1 MNEKTLSAANTSQQT
16 PASLKSALAQHPRAA
31 LSDSATPLQ
40 RLPRLGKRLGIDL
53 WVKRDDAF
61 TLALGGNKV
70 RQLEYYMGQAKQ
82 ADADCVLITGA
93 VQSNFVRLTA
103 AAARVL
109 DMQPIVQLEKRVAR
123 EDESYLTS
131 GNVLLDKLFGAE
143 IHYFHEGE
151 DEQAADANL
160 EKIADKFRRQQ
171 RTPYVIHLG
180 IDHAPVGGLGYVR
193 GAIEL
198 AYQLDQ
204 HGLNPDH
211 LVLASGS
218 GLTHAGSLVGCRA
231 LISQMKVHGI
241 CVRRSATLQ
250 HERILR
256 RCAEIQQL
264 LNIEPVVTDD
274 AVNVDDSVLAPGYGH
289 LNAETAEAVRIAALD
304 EAMLVDPVYTGRAL
318 AGLIHKVRSGQIEQG
333 DRVIFLH
340 TGGTPG
346 LFAYQADV
354 MQALDDDVETIAVVD
369 TKDYLPGIAQGIANR
384 HTQ

>member
-1 MNEKTLSAANTSQQT
+1 MNEKTPNTENASAS
-16 PASLKSALAQHPRAA
+16 ASATLASALDQHPRAV
-31 LSDSATPLQ
+31 LSDSETPFQ
-40 RLPRLGKRLGIDL
+40 QLPRLGRRLGIDL

-70 RQLEYYMGQAKQ
+70 RQLEYYLGQAKQ

-109 DMQPIVQLEKRVAR
+109 DLQPIVQLEKRVAR
-123 EDESYLTS
+123 EDDSYLTS
-131 GNVLLDKLFGAE
+131 GNVLLDKLFGAQ

-160 EKIADKFRRQQ
+160 EKIADKFRQQQ
-171 RTPYVIHLG
+171 RNPYVIHLG
-180 IDHAPVGGLGYVR
+180 IDHAPIGGLGYVR

-198 AYQLDQ
+198 AHQLDRQ
-204 HGLNPDH
+204 GLNPDH

-218 GLTHAGSLVGCRA
+218 GLTHAGSLIGCRA
-231 LISQMKVHGI
+231 LIPRMKVHGI
-241 CVRRSATLQ
+241 CVRRNAKLQ
-250 HERILR
+250 HERIVR

-264 LNIEPVVTDD
+264 LNIQPVVTDD
-274 AVNVDDSVLAPGYGH
+274 AVNVDDCVLAPGYGH

-333 DRVIFLH
+333 ERVIFLH

-354 MQALDDDVETIAVVD
+354 MQALDDDADTVAVID
-369 TKDYLPGIAQGIANR
+369 TKDYLPEIALGIADR
-384 HTQ
+384 